1 MVRGFVGVRFEQCLR
16 DWSTPDTVRVL
27 ASAVFDAGGPF
38 VAALGSSHQ
47 DLLDL
52 KTIRNATAHMITTT
66 QAALDSLATLKL
78 QHRKAN
84 MTAAAVLLSTNPS
97 STPPETIFQSYVQ
110 MLLTLAGLIAD
121 A

>member
-66 QAALDSLATLKL
+66 QAALDSLATRKL